1 MSHHLVW
8 LECKHTVQIA
18 HCAVVEK
25 LMMSLL
31 LMVMMVMTIR
41 KILLVPFEE
50 GRLASRCSNRRGFP
64 V

>member
-1 MSHHLVW
+1 MSHLVW
-8 LECKHTVQIA
+8 LEGKHTVQIA
-18 HCAVVEK
+18 HCAEVEK

-31 LMVMMVMTIR
+31 LMVMMVMTIL
-41 KILLVPFEE
+41 ILMVPSEE

>member
-1 MSHHLVW
+1 MSQPVW
-8 LECKHTVQIA
+8 LKGKHAVQTA
-18 HCAVVEK
+18 HCGVVDK

>member
-1 MSHHLVW
+1 MSQLVW
-8 LECKHTVQIA
+8 LGGKHAVQTA
-18 HCAVVEK
+18 NCALVEK

-41 KILLVPFEE
+41 KILLVPSEE

>member
-1 MSHHLVW
+1 MSQLVW
-8 LECKHTVQIA
+8 LEGKHAVQTA
-18 HCAVVEK
+18 HCAVMEK

-31 LMVMMVMTIR
+31 LMVMVVMTMR
-41 KILLVPFEE
+41 KILMVPSEE